1 MKKKGRKP
9 SAKQSTARQALSQI
23 QDLYKIE
30 RSLKDASPEQR
41 YAERQER
48 SKPVIEKLRRWLD
61 DSIGRVP
68 PQSLT
73 GKAMAYMHRQWP
85 KLVRVLEDGRVPLD
99 TNLVENAI
107 RPFVV
112 GRKNWLFADS
122 VAGARASANL
132 YSLIETAKANRIEP
146 GRYLA
151 YLFETLPAVTLSDQ
165 LDALLPQNIDPEAL
179 RAI

>member
-1 MKKKGRKP
+1 MAAGVR
-9 SAKQSTARQALSQI
+9 AGGGGG
-23 QDLYKIE
+23 
-30 RSLKDASPEQR
+30 R
-41 YAERQER
+41 YAARQER
-48 SKPVIEKLRRWLD
+48 AKPLLEKLREWLD
-61 DSIGRVP
+61 VSIDSVP

-73 GKAMAYMHRQWP
+73 GKAMYYLNHQWP
-85 KLVRVLEDGRVPLD
+85 KLVRVLDDGRLPLD

-132 YSLIETAKANRIEP
+132 YGLIETAKANRIEP

-151 YLFETLPAVTLSDQ
+151 HLFEVLPTVTSPEQ
-165 LDALLPQNIDPEAL
+165 LDALLPQNVDPNAL
-179 RAI
+179 SLR